1 MFETILVATDG
12 SRAADQAVDWA
23 AELAKVHDSTLL
35 ICMVT
40 TASAYG
46 YAQDLT
52 VPSAPE
58 PDKTAEDKLSP
69 SDAGLGFG
77 AEVLRRAE
85 QKAKAAGIKYDLCEV
100 SGHNTGA
107 TIVKEAE
114 ARGADHIVVGSTG
127 RTELSRL
134 LLGSVSQSVVRHA
147 HCPVTVVR

>member
-1 MFETILVATDG
+1 VFETILVATDG

-23 AELAKVHDSTLL
+23 AELAKGQGATLL
-35 ICMVT
+35 ICMATNQQLT
-40 TASAYG
+40 T
-46 YAQDLT
+46 
-52 VPSAPE
+52 PSGPE
-58 PDKTAEDKLSP
+58 PDHVAEDKLAP

-85 QKAKAAGIKYDLCEV
+85 HVAKAAGINYELCEV
-100 SGHNTGA
+100 YGHNIGA

-114 ARGADHIVVGSTG
+114 ARGADHMGVGSTG

-134 LLGSVSQSVVRHA
+134 LLGSVSQAVVRHA

>member
-1 MFETILVATDG
+1 MFETVLVAVDG
-12 SRAADQAVDWA
+12 SHAADKAVEWA
-23 AELAKVHDSTLL
+23 AVLAKAHDSTLI
-35 ICMVT
+35 ICMIT

-46 YAQDLT
+46 YAQELQ

-58 PDKTAEDKLSP
+58 PDAVAEDKLSP
-69 SDAGLGFG
+69 SDASLDYG

-85 QKAKAAGIKYDLCEV
+85 QKAKAAGIKYELCEV
-100 SGHNTGA
+100 YGHNAGA